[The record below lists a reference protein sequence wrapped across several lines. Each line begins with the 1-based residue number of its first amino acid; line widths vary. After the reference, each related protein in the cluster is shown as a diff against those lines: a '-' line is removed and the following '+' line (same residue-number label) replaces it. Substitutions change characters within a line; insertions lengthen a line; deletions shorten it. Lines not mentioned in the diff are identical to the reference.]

1 MMYDRIYSAR
11 FKRDLRRVNKQGKDL
26 SLLEEAIDIL
36 SNGEKLPAEYRDHP
50 LKGKY
55 VGYRECHIEDD
66 WLLIYKKDNGLLIL
80 LLSRTGSHQE
90 LFD

>member
-1 MMYDRIYSAR
+1 MYKVVRANSY
-11 FKRDLRRVNKQGKDL
+11 KRDFRLAVKQGKDITE
-26 SLLEEAIDIL
+26 LERAIDIL
-36 SNGEKLPAEYRDHP
+36 AGGGKLPAEYRDHP

-55 VGYRECHIEDD
+55 IGYRECHIEDD